1 MKYIKRIGSIKQN
14 KKWILFLL
22 KGLNKQDWINWAL
35 SWCKWEHIIFRSE
48 IVNLVSIRISLEKI
62 AVYFWSTCC
71 LTTLY
76 MLNTKKINQEKLK
89 AYKIHLPQTARQ
101 MSKGREKGKK
111 WENTYL
117 KRFFENGFYLIH
129 FSCGLV
135 PYHHTKFKLKFR
147 SQKSKNK
154 QICSGT

>member
-1 MKYIKRIGSIKQN
+1 
-14 KKWILFLL
+14 
-22 KGLNKQDWINWAL
+22 
-35 SWCKWEHIIFRSE
+35 
-48 IVNLVSIRISLEKI
+48 
-62 AVYFWSTCC
+62 
-71 LTTLY
+71 

-129 FSCGLV
+129 FSC
-135 PYHHTKFKLKFR
+135 
-147 SQKSKNK
+147 
-154 QICSGT
+154 